1 MPDNFYTSVIQRG
14 NYLLV
19 REIKNDKRVSQKIR
33 WRPTFYGTT
42 HKRSTLKTLRG
53 ENVSPVTLESIT
65 EGRNFLERYKDQP
78 DLIHGFER
86 YPFVYIAE
94 QYPDYVNWD
103 MDKILI
109 ITLDIEVA
117 CESGFP
123 DPQKADEPLLC
134 ITVKNQSNKAI
145 MVWGVADYTND
156 RKDVRYIQC
165 DDETDLL
172 KKFID
177 FWSSIQPD
185 IVTGWNVQFFDI
197 PYLCNRIDKLFGE
210 DVVKKLSPWGY
221 VNEENVYQ
229 YGRQQQ
235 KYDIFGVACLDYLDL
250 YRKFTYTNQES
261 YRLDHIAFVELGE
274 RKNENPYETYQEWYT
289 KDYQSF
295 VDYNITDVELV
306 DALEDRMKLIELA
319 LTVAYEA
326 KVNYEDVYSQVKMW
340 DVLIYN
346 FLRSKDIVVPKRR
359 ISAKDDRYEGA
370 YVKEPQTGMHKW
382 VMSFDLNSLYPHLI
396 MQYNISPE
404 TLITQGNGEV
414 SVEKLLDKKVE
425 LPDDGCAVTPNGA
438 KFRKDFHGFL
448 PQLMEKMYDDRVKF
462 KKWTLDA
469 KQRYEDTKERKYQNE
484 ISKYNNIQMARKIAL
499 NSAYGAIGNQY
510 FRYYDRKM
518 ATAITTAGQLSIR
531 WIENKVNGYLN
542 KLLSTT
548 EVDYIIASDT
558 DSIYVRFDELISHIN
573 PKNPVDFLDKVARE
587 KIEPYIT
594 KCYEELAEYV
604 NAYAQKMDMAREVIA
619 DRGIWTA
626 KKRYILNVHDSEG
639 VRYTTPQLKIMGIE
653 AVKSSTP
660 APCREKI
667 KEALQIIINEDEKV
681 LNKFVQEFRKEFM
694 SLDVEEIAYPRSCNN
709 LQKYRNSSTIFIKGT
724 PMHIKGALIY
734 NYLLNSEGV
743 GNKYPKI
750 QEGDKIKF
758 LELKTPNRLQSN
770 VISFMTRLPKEFD
783 MKGIINYDVM
793 FEKSFVDP
801 LTFILDEI
809 NWNVDRSYGTAT
821 TLEHLFG

>member
-1 MPDNFYTSVIQRG
+1 M
-14 NYLLV
+14 
-19 REIKNDKRVSQKIR
+19 
-33 WRPTFYGTT
+33 
-42 HKRSTLKTLRG
+42 
-53 ENVSPVTLESIT
+53 
-65 EGRNFLERYKDQP
+65 
-78 DLIHGFER
+78 
-86 YPFVYIAE
+86 
-94 QYPDYVNWD
+94 
-103 MDKILI
+103 
-109 ITLDIEVA
+109 
-117 CESGFP
+117 
-123 DPQKADEPLLC
+123 
-134 ITVKNQSNKAI
+134 
-145 MVWGVADYTND
+145 
-156 RKDVRYIQC
+156 
-165 DDETDLL
+165 
-172 KKFID
+172 
-177 FWSSIQPD
+177 
-185 IVTGWNVQFFDI
+185 
-197 PYLCNRIDKLFGE
+197 
-210 DVVKKLSPWGY
+210 
-221 VNEENVYQ
+221 
-229 YGRQQQ
+229 
-235 KYDIFGVACLDYLDL
+235 
-250 YRKFTYTNQES
+250 
-261 YRLDHIAFVELGE
+261 
-274 RKNENPYETYQEWYT
+274 
-289 KDYQSF
+289 
-295 VDYNITDVELV
+295 
-306 DALEDRMKLIELA
+306 
-319 LTVAYEA
+319 
-326 KVNYEDVYSQVKMW
+326 
-340 DVLIYN
+340 
-346 FLRSKDIVVPKRR
+346 
-359 ISAKDDRYEGA
+359 
-370 YVKEPQTGMHKW
+370 
-382 VMSFDLNSLYPHLI
+382 
-396 MQYNISPE
+396 
-404 TLITQGNGEV
+404 
-414 SVEKLLDKKVE
+414 
-425 LPDDGCAVTPNGA
+425 
-438 KFRKDFHGFL
+438 
-448 PQLMEKMYDDRVKF
+448 
-462 KKWTLDA
+462 
-469 KQRYEDTKERKYQNE
+469 
-484 ISKYNNIQMARKIAL
+484 
-499 NSAYGAIGNQY
+499 
-510 FRYYDRKM
+510 
-518 ATAITTAGQLSIR
+518 
-531 WIENKVNGYLN
+531 
-542 KLLSTT
+542 STT

-694 SLDVEEIAYPRSCNN
+694 SLDVEDIAYPRSCNN

>member
-1 MPDNFYTSVIQRG
+1 M
-14 NYLLV
+14 
-19 REIKNDKRVSQKIR
+19 
-33 WRPTFYGTT
+33 
-42 HKRSTLKTLRG
+42 
-53 ENVSPVTLESIT
+53 
-65 EGRNFLERYKDQP
+65 
-78 DLIHGFER
+78 
-86 YPFVYIAE
+86 
-94 QYPDYVNWD
+94 
-103 MDKILI
+103 
-109 ITLDIEVA
+109 
-117 CESGFP
+117 
-123 DPQKADEPLLC
+123 
-134 ITVKNQSNKAI
+134 
-145 MVWGVADYTND
+145 
-156 RKDVRYIQC
+156 
-165 DDETDLL
+165 
-172 KKFID
+172 
-177 FWSSIQPD
+177 
-185 IVTGWNVQFFDI
+185 
-197 PYLCNRIDKLFGE
+197 
-210 DVVKKLSPWGY
+210 
-221 VNEENVYQ
+221 
-229 YGRQQQ
+229 
-235 KYDIFGVACLDYLDL
+235 
-250 YRKFTYTNQES
+250 
-261 YRLDHIAFVELGE
+261 
-274 RKNENPYETYQEWYT
+274 
-289 KDYQSF
+289 
-295 VDYNITDVELV
+295 
-306 DALEDRMKLIELA
+306 
-319 LTVAYEA
+319 
-326 KVNYEDVYSQVKMW
+326 
-340 DVLIYN
+340 
-346 FLRSKDIVVPKRR
+346 
-359 ISAKDDRYEGA
+359 
-370 YVKEPQTGMHKW
+370 
-382 VMSFDLNSLYPHLI
+382 
-396 MQYNISPE
+396 
-404 TLITQGNGEV
+404 
-414 SVEKLLDKKVE
+414 
-425 LPDDGCAVTPNGA
+425 PDDGCAVTPNGA

-462 KKWTLDA
+462 KKWTLEA
-469 KQRYEDTKERKYQNE
+469 KQKYEDTKERKYQNE

-531 WIENKVNGYLN
+531 WIENKVNAYLN
-542 KLLSTT
+542 KILSTT

-694 SLDVEEIAYPRSCNN
+694 SLDVEDIAYPRSCNN

>member
-1 MPDNFYTSVIQRG
+1 MADNFYTSVIQRG

-19 REIKNDKRVSQKIR
+19 REIKDGKRVSQKIR
-33 WRPTFYGTT
+33 WRPTFYGPTE
-42 HKRSTLKTLRG
+42 KKSALRTLQGQR
-53 ENVSPVTLESIT
+53 VAPVVLESIT
-65 EGRNFLERYKDQP
+65 EGRGFLERYKDQP
-78 DLIHGFER
+78 DLISGFER

-94 QYPDYVNWD
+94 QYPEYVTWD
-103 MDKILI
+103 MNKILI
-109 ITLDIEVA
+109 LTLDIEVA

-123 DPQKADEPLLC
+123 NAQKADEPLLC

-145 MVWGVADYTND
+145 MVWGIADYNND
-156 RKDVRYIQC
+156 RKDVRYILC
-165 DDETDLL
+165 DNEEDLL
-172 KKFID
+172 KKFLD

-210 DVVKKLSPWGY
+210 KEVRKLSPWGY
-221 VNEENVYQ
+221 VNEQSVYQ
-229 YGRQQQ
+229 YGREQQ

-274 RKNENPYETYQEWYT
+274 RKDENPYETYQEWYT

-295 VDYNITDVELV
+295 VSYNITDVELV
-306 DALEDRMKLIELA
+306 DALEDKMKLIELA

-346 FLRSKDIVVPKRR
+346 FLKSKNIVVPKRKT
-359 ISAKDDRYEGA
+359 STKDDRYEGA

-404 TLITQGNGEV
+404 TLVEQGNGEV
-414 SVEKLLDKKVE
+414 SVEKLLEKKVE

-438 KFRKDFHGFL
+438 RFRKDFQGFL

-462 KKWTLDA
+462 KKWTLEA
-469 KQRYEDTKERKYQNE
+469 KQKYEDTKERKYFNE

-518 ATAITTAGQLSIR
+518 ATAITTSGQLSIR
-531 WIENKVNGYLN
+531 WIENKVNDYLN
-542 KLLSTT
+542 NILSTT
-548 EVDYIIASDT
+548 DKDYIIASDT
-558 DSIYVRFDELISHIN
+558 DSIYVRFDELINEIN

-604 NAYAQKMDMAREVIA
+604 NAYEQKMDMAREVIA

-709 LQKYRNSSTIFIKGT
+709 LKKYRNSSTVFIKGT

-734 NYLLNSEGV
+734 NHLLNTEGV
-743 GNKYPKI
+743 SNKYPKI

-758 LELKTPNRLQSN
+758 LELKTPNRVQSN

-809 NWNVDRSYGTAT
+809 NWRVDRSYGTST

>member
-694 SLDVEEIAYPRSCNN
+694 NLDVEDIAYPRSCNN

>member
-1 MPDNFYTSVIQRG
+1 MADNFYTSVIQRG

-19 REIKNDKRVSQKIR
+19 REINDGKRVSQKIR
-33 WRPTFYGTT
+33 WRPTFYGPTE
-42 HKRSTLKTLRG
+42 KKSALRTLQGQR
-53 ENVSPVTLESIT
+53 VAPVVLESIT
-65 EGRNFLERYKDQP
+65 EGRGFLERYKDQP
-78 DLIHGFER
+78 DLISGFER

-94 QYPDYVNWD
+94 QYPEYVTWD
-103 MDKILI
+103 MNKILI
-109 ITLDIEVA
+109 LTLDIEVA

-123 DPQKADEPLLC
+123 NAQKADEPLLC

-145 MVWGVADYTND
+145 MVWGIADYNND
-156 RKDVRYIQC
+156 RKDVRYILC
-165 DDETDLL
+165 DNEEDLL
-172 KKFID
+172 KKFLD

-210 DVVKKLSPWGY
+210 KEVRKLSPWGY
-221 VNEENVYQ
+221 VNEQSVYQ
-229 YGRQQQ
+229 YGREQQ

-274 RKNENPYETYQEWYT
+274 RKDENPYETYQEWYT

-295 VDYNITDVELV
+295 VSYNITDVELV
-306 DALEDRMKLIELA
+306 DALEDKMKLIELA

-346 FLRSKDIVVPKRR
+346 FLKSKNIVVPKRKT
-359 ISAKDDRYEGA
+359 STKDDRYEGA

-404 TLITQGNGEV
+404 TLVEQGNGEV
-414 SVEKLLDKKVE
+414 SVEKLLEKKVE

-448 PQLMEKMYDDRVKF
+448 PQLMEKMYNDRVKF
-462 KKWTLDA
+462 KKWTLEA
-469 KQRYEDTKERKYQNE
+469 KQKYEDTKERKYFNE

-518 ATAITTAGQLSIR
+518 ATAITTSGQLSIR
-531 WIENKVNGYLN
+531 WIENKVNNYLN
-542 KLLSTT
+542 KILSTT
-548 EVDYIIASDT
+548 DRDYIIASDT
-558 DSIYVRFDELISHIN
+558 DSIYVRFDELINHIN
-573 PKNPVDFLDKVARE
+573 PKNPVDFLDKVASE

-604 NAYAQKMDMAREVIA
+604 NAYEQKMDMAREVIA

-709 LQKYRNSSTIFIKGT
+709 LKKYRNSSTVFIKGT

-734 NYLLNSEGV
+734 NHLLNTEGV
-743 GNKYPKI
+743 SNKYPKI

-758 LELKTPNRLQSN
+758 LELKTPNRVQSN

-809 NWNVDRSYGTAT
+809 NWRVDRSYGTST